1 MKKISFI
8 ATVFLFA
15 AIPSF
20 AQKQSGSLPYNKEK
34 LDSLCRSFPKLQ
46 QQPFA
51 LPSPKG
57 YSLLQHSVPENPGS
71 FETTNPGTVMINK
84 TNRGIV
90 YNMSLDNMAVL
101 VPDMSGTE
109 RMPVSGYSSKIIP
122 ADKMPNPLYHR
133 NRQPAEI
140 K

>member
-1 MKKISFI
+1 MKKSSFI
-8 ATVFLFA
+8 ATIFLFA
-15 AIPSF
+15 AIHSF
-20 AQKQSGSLPYNKEK
+20 AQKQSGALPYNKK
-34 LDSLCRSFPKLQ
+34 QLDSLFRSFPKLK
-46 QQPFA
+46 QPFA
-51 LPSPKG
+51 LPAPKG
-57 YSLLQHSVPENPGS
+57 YSLPQRSVPGNPGS
-71 FETTNPGTVMINK
+71 FETTNRGAVMINK

-90 YNMSLDNMAVL
+90 YNMPLDNMAVL

-109 RMPVSGYSSKIIP
+109 RMPMSGLSYKISP